1 MPDTPVALF
10 VTDEPDEVAR
20 GAAADVEE
28 VMARRPD
35 AAVMFAVGESP
46 LALYAELAERWR
58 TGTLDASRMRA
69 VQLDEYLGVAPDDE
83 RAFFRWLERDVLAPL
98 AITPQRTIALRGDAA
113 DPDAECARYDAAVAA
128 AGGVD
133 LAILGLGANGHLG
146 FNEPP
151 SDPEAPT
158 RVVELLPESIEANA
172 RYWGGV
178 ERVPQQAITAGM
190 RIVLAAREAILV
202 VSGEQKHR
210 ILRRALEGPLTP
222 DVPAS
227 YLRTLDS
234 VRIYADR
241 AAWDGVPAA
250 PSA

>member
-1 MPDTPVALF
+1 MADAPVALF
-10 VTDEPDEVAR
+10 VADDADEAAR
-20 GAAADVEE
+20 GAAADVVE
-28 VMARRPD
+28 VIARKPD

-46 LALYAELAERWR
+46 LALYADLAERR
-58 TGTLDASRMRA
+58 RAGALDPSRMRA

-83 RAFFRWLERDVLAPL
+83 RAFFRWLERDVIGPL
-98 AITPQRTIALRGDAA
+98 GIPPQRTIGIRGDAP
-113 DPDAECARYDAAVAA
+113 DPARECRRYDDAVAA

-133 LAILGLGANGHLG
+133 VAILGLGGNGHLG

-151 SDPEAPT
+151 SGPDAPT

-178 ERVPQQAITAGM
+178 ERVPPRAITAGM
-190 RIVLAAREAILV
+190 RVVLAARETIVV
-202 VSGEQKHR
+202 VSGEHKHR

-227 YLRTLDS
+227 YLRTLEK
-234 VRIYADR
+234 VRVYADR

-250 PSA
+250 RSA